1 MRAMHPI
8 RDLIDSLAIGVG
20 LVIVTMLLVGWGS
33 WILQGGDGGLDGLP
47 ARCTRYRIARDVL
60 HSEIRQ
66 NRRRLIEITR
76 DTHMLC
82 SAAAAAV
89 PCCACEPSIP
99 RAPEPWSAP

>member
-8 RDLIDSLAIGVG
+8 RDLIDSIAVG
-20 LVIVTMLLVGWGS
+20 LGVVVLVVLLVGWGS

-82 SAAAAAV
+82 AAATAAA
-89 PCCACEPSIP
+89 PCCACEPRS
-99 RAPEPWSAP
+99 ASAPSTASTP